1 MRDPYTI
8 LGLNKD
14 ADEAAIKRAYRKIA
28 KETHPDMHPGDEAVE
43 QRFKEATA
51 AYDLLSDKEKRG
63 QFDRGEVDAEG
74 KPRADYAFNRAYSGG
89 GGFGFGGQGA
99 GVEDIF
105 SDLFGGMRGRRG
117 RSGIGQIPGADVRYT
132 VQVDFLSAV
141 KGVKRRLNRHD
152 GKTLD
157 VNIPPGTEDGQNLR
171 LKGQGLQGKGGGPAG
186 DAYVEVQ
193 VDQHPYFIREK
204 SDIEVELPISI
215 DEAILGAKVN
225 VPTIDG
231 PVSVTVPPGT
241 SSGTKLRLKGRGVP
255 ASRSGGGVGDQY
267 VKLKIVLPDKIDDE
281 LADFIQKWSESH
293 PTVVRRKAG
302 ME

>member
-74 KPRADYAFNRAYSGG
+74 KPRADYAFNRAYSGS

-105 SDLFGGMRGRRG
+105 SDLFG
-117 RSGIGQIPGADVRYT
+117 
-132 VQVDFLSAV
+132 
-141 KGVKRRLNRHD
+141 
-152 GKTLD
+152 
-157 VNIPPGTEDGQNLR
+157 
-171 LKGQGLQGKGGGPAG
+171 
-186 DAYVEVQ
+186 
-193 VDQHPYFIREK
+193 
-204 SDIEVELPISI
+204 
-215 DEAILGAKVN
+215 
-225 VPTIDG
+225 
-231 PVSVTVPPGT
+231 
-241 SSGTKLRLKGRGVP
+241 
-255 ASRSGGGVGDQY
+255 
-267 VKLKIVLPDKIDDE
+267 
-281 LADFIQKWSESH
+281 
-293 PTVVRRKAG
+293 
-302 ME
+302 

>member
-1 MRDPYTI
+1 W
-8 LGLNKD
+8 
-14 ADEAAIKRAYRKIA
+14 
-28 KETHPDMHPGDEAVE
+28 
-43 QRFKEATA
+43 
-51 AYDLLSDKEKRG
+51 
-63 QFDRGEVDAEG
+63 
-74 KPRADYAFNRAYSGG
+74 
-89 GGFGFGGQGA
+89 
-99 GVEDIF
+99 
-105 SDLFGGMRGRRG
+105 
-117 RSGIGQIPGADVRYT
+117 
-132 VQVDFLSAV
+132 
-141 KGVKRRLNRHD
+141 VKRRLNRHD

-193 VDQHPYFIREK
+193 VDQHPFFIREK

-241 SSGTKLRLKGRGVP
+241 SSGMKLRLKGRGIP
-255 ASRSGGGVGDQY
+255 ASRSGGVVGDQY

-281 LADFIQKWSESH
+281 LMDFIQKWSESH